1 MELKGNK
8 HTSADSVE
16 NITLDMFD
24 YLYNFRALR
33 MGRGFNTDI
42 LLAALDKSEF
52 KPELSDTVIENI
64 KKRAGEVLR
73 EEDLRKIME
82 ENFNYRLTAT
92 VNVYEGIEYRFIKI

>member
-1 MELKGNK
+1 
-8 HTSADSVE
+8 
-16 NITLDMFD
+16 MFD
-24 YLYNFRALR
+24 YLYNYRALR

-52 KPELSDTVIENI
+52 KPEINDAIIENI

-73 EEDLRKIME
+73 EEDLRKIIE

-92 VNVYEGIEYRFIKI
+92 VNVYEEIEYRFIKI